1 MKLHGTRPWHLT
13 GIAVSATLA
22 TRPRA
27 LISPRFAVDSAAAP
41 VVFRPSQLPLIS
53 EVKHK
58 LQAGEYRLEQSAC
71 PCGATDGPVISE
83 VDRYG
88 LPLNFVLCAACGTIR
103 VDPYLDDASLADF
116 YTRYFQEMYGRAPDV
131 ESYFQRQAQYG
142 KRVLASVQLEPG
154 SCVYEV
160 GCGAGGALDVFKR
173 AGFLVAGCDY
183 SAELLAAGKE
193 RGVTNIYHGSLNDI
207 PTELPKADL
216 IYLNHV
222 FEHMNDPLGFLNDCR
237 SRLANGGRIVIIV
250 PDVSRIDSFTV
261 PAGDLIQFLHIAH
274 KYNFSFEG
282 IRKLSA
288 QGGYHVQRMT
298 PDPNIQTSHSIM
310 PELWI
315 ELTIGAN
322 AQRGS
327 ERSSQSD
334 KGDKMLHYLQR
345 TEKLYARGLCR
356 AQLAQRLDR
365 GKKSLGNNLA
375 RLRRATPAKV
385 LRKIK
390 GT

>member
-1 MKLHGTRPWHLT
+1 MAASFETRRT
-13 GIAVSATLA
+13 D
-22 TRPRA
+22 
-27 LISPRFAVDSAAAP
+27 LISPRFAVDSTADP
-41 VVFRPSQLPLIS
+41 LVFRPSQLPLIS
-53 EVKHK
+53 EVKAK
-58 LQAGEYRLEQSAC
+58 LRDGEYRLEQSAC

-83 VDRYG
+83 IDRYG
-88 LPLNFVLCAACGTIR
+88 LPLNFVLCASCGTIR
-103 VDPYLDDASLADF
+103 VDPYLDDSSLADF
-116 YTRYFQEMYGRAPDV
+116 YTHYFQEMYGRAPDV

-142 KRVLASVQLEPG
+142 QRVLATVRPWLKPG

-173 AGFLVAGCDY
+173 AGFRVAGCDY
-183 SAELLAAGKE
+183 SAELLAAGRE
-193 RGVTNIYHGSLNDI
+193 RGVSNIYHGSLKDI
-207 PTELPKADL
+207 PAELPKADL

-222 FEHMNDPLGFLNDCR
+222 FEHMNDPLDFLHDCR
-237 SRLANGGRIVIIV
+237 SRLADDGRIVIVV

-288 QGGYHVQRMT
+288 EGGYHVQRMT
-298 PDPNIQTSHSIM
+298 PDPKIQTSHSVM

-315 ELTIGAN
+315 ELTIGASL
-322 AQRGS
+322 QSVS
-327 ERSSQSD
+327 ELSGQGR
-334 KGDKMLHYLQR
+334 KMLQYLKR

-356 AQLAQRLDR
+356 AQLAQRIDHS
-365 GKKSLGNNLA
+365 KKSLGNNLA

>member
-1 MKLHGTRPWHLT
+1 MSATLGTRPRL
-13 GIAVSATLA
+13 
-22 TRPRA
+22 
-27 LISPRFAVDSAAAP
+27 LISPRFAVDSAPDP

-53 EVKHK
+53 EVKAK
-58 LQAGEYRLEQSAC
+58 LKKGEYQLEPSAC

-88 LPLNFVLCAACGTIR
+88 LPLSFVLCTSCGTIR

-116 YTRYFQEMYGRAPDV
+116 YTRYFQEMYGRVPDV
-131 ESYFQRQAQYG
+131 ESYFHRQAQYG
-142 KRVLASVQLEPG
+142 KRVLATVQHWLKPG

-173 AGFLVAGCDY
+173 AGYKVAGCDY
-183 SAELLAAGKE
+183 SAELISAGKE
-193 RGVTNIYHGSLNDI
+193 RGVNNIYYGSLNDI
-207 PTELPKADL
+207 PDQLPKADL

-222 FEHMNDPLGFLNDCR
+222 FEHVNDPLAFFQDCG
-237 SRLANGGRIVIIV
+237 SRLAGGGRIVIIV

-288 QGGYHVQRMT
+288 QGGYDVQRMT
-298 PDPNIQTSHSIM
+298 PDPKIQTSHSIM

-315 ELTIGAN
+315 ELMISTSP
-322 AQRGS
+322 QRVS
-327 ERSSQSD
+327 ERSGQ
-334 KGDKMLHYLQR
+334 GQKMLQYLKR

-356 AQLAQRLDR
+356 AQLAQRIDR
-365 GKKSLGNNLA
+365 SKKSLGNNLA

>member
-1 MKLHGTRPWHLT
+1 M
-13 GIAVSATLA
+13 SASSE

-27 LISPRFAVDSAAAP
+27 LISSRFAVASAPAP
-41 VVFRPSQLPLIS
+41 AVYRPSQLPLIS

-58 LQAGEYRLEQSAC
+58 LQDGEYRLEQSAC
-71 PCGATDGPVISE
+71 PCGATDGPIISE

-88 LPLNFVLCAACGTIR
+88 LPLSFVLCASCGTIR

-116 YTRYFQEMYGRAPDV
+116 YTRYFQEMYGRVPDV
-131 ESYFQRQAQYG
+131 ESYFLRQAQYG
-142 KRVLASVQLEPG
+142 RRVLASVQHWLKPG

-160 GCGAGGALDVFKR
+160 GCGAGGALDVFKC
-173 AGFLVAGCDY
+173 AGFQVAGCDY

-193 RGVTNIYHGSLNDI
+193 RGVSNIYHGSLKDI
-207 PTELPKADL
+207 PAEVPKADL

-237 SRLANGGRIVIIV
+237 NRLADGGRIVIVV

-288 QGGYHVQRMT
+288 QGGYNVQHMT
-298 PDPNIQTSHSIM
+298 PDPKIQTSHSIM

-315 ELTIGAN
+315 ELTIGTSP
-322 AQRGS
+322 QRVS
-327 ERSSQSD
+327 ERSSQ
-334 KGDKMLHYLQR
+334 GDKMLHYLQR
-345 TEKLYARGLCR
+345 TERLYARGLCR
-356 AQLAQRLDR
+356 AQLAQRIDR
-365 GKKSLGNNLA
+365 SKKSLGNNLA

-385 LRKIK
+385 IHRLRRLLFHSV
-390 GT
+390 

>member
-1 MKLHGTRPWHLT
+1 
-13 GIAVSATLA
+13 
-22 TRPRA
+22 
-27 LISPRFAVDSAAAP
+27 LISSRFAVDSAPDP

-58 LQAGEYRLEQSAC
+58 LQDGAYRLEQSAC
-71 PCGATDGPVISE
+71 PCGATHGPIISE

-88 LPLNFVLCAACGTIR
+88 LPLSFVLCASCGTIR
-103 VDPYLDDASLADF
+103 VDPYLDDVSLADF
-116 YTRYFQEMYGRAPDV
+116 YTRYFQEMYGRVPDV
-131 ESYFQRQAQYG
+131 ESYFLRQAQYG
-142 KRVLASVQLEPG
+142 RRVLASVRPWLKPG

-173 AGFLVAGCDY
+173 DGFLVAGCDY
-183 SAELLAAGKE
+183 SAELIAAGKE
-193 RGVTNIYHGSLNDI
+193 RGVSNIYHGSLKDI
-207 PTELPKADL
+207 PAALPKADL

-222 FEHMNDPLGFLNDCR
+222 FEHMNDPLGFLHDCR
-237 SRLANGGRIVIIV
+237 SRLADGGRIVIIV

-274 KYNFSFEG
+274 KYNFSFAG
-282 IRKLSA
+282 VRKLSA

-298 PDPNIQTSHSIM
+298 PDPKIQTSHSIM
-310 PELWI
+310 PELWL
-315 ELTIGAN
+315 ELTISASP
-322 AQRGS
+322 QRIS
-327 ERSSQSD
+327 ERSSN
-334 KGDKMLHYLQR
+334 GTKMLQYLQR

-356 AQLAQRLDR
+356 AQLAQRIDR
-365 GKKSLGNNLA
+365 SKKSLGNNLA

-385 LRKIK
+385 LRKLK